1 MMQSSKL
8 QVFQKITVKLL
19 LTLKWNKVGN
29 VLPAKVADIIKHMFN
44 TKQADDRSKGIM
56 EKYLRPGNIELY
68 PQKINTEIWGH
79 LKKETQ
85 FKDIDSFK
93 LSEKLIKCS
102 YAVMSLVELLLKSKK
117 QDKKSDDK
125 DSSLS
130 SGIKTGM
137 DALSLLG
144 HIVQDHNQIRRDSL
158 KVDLNLQYKKLCNP
172 SHNTDTGSSKWLFGD
187 ELGKRVKDI
196 KETNQVG
203 SSVASGSRLYKSVSR
218 FNSRSKPFLSQGNSH
233 YKRPPQNQSQYRF
246 SNKKYS
252 SHQRSSYNQNKK
264 NQSEKK

>member
-1 MMQSSKL
+1 
-8 QVFQKITVKLL
+8 
-19 LTLKWNKVGN
+19 
-29 VLPAKVADIIKHMFN
+29 
-44 TKQADDRSKGIM
+44 
-56 EKYLRPGNIELY
+56 
-68 PQKINTEIWGH
+68 
-79 LKKETQ
+79 
-85 FKDIDSFK
+85 
-93 LSEKLIKCS
+93 
-102 YAVMSLVELLLKSKK
+102 
-117 QDKKSDDK
+117 
-125 DSSLS
+125 
-130 SGIKTGM
+130 M

-233 YKRPPQNQSQYRF
+233 YKRPPQNQNRIKIKIGELIKQSRPGF
-246 SNKKYS
+246 
-252 SHQRSSYNQNKK
+252 H
-264 NQSEKK
+264 QSELCFKGFAPDRRLCLPTVYLEYIKRTANLRGSECHLFISYIKPYKTASIKTRRKSMQKCAF